1 MYVRRKELECGTEE
15 GKRTLLSDK
24 RKRCECLGVVN
35 QRFQCSVTG
44 RQVERLKQDI
54 WKSFREC
61 LYLVLRMSVTKGGG
75 VSKG

>member
-1 MYVRRKELECGTEE
+1 MCVRRKELECGAEE

-24 RKRCECLGVVN
+24 RKRRECLGSAN
-35 QRFQCSVTG
+35 PRFQCSVTG

-61 LYLVLRMSVTKGGG
+61 LHLVLRMSVTKGGG